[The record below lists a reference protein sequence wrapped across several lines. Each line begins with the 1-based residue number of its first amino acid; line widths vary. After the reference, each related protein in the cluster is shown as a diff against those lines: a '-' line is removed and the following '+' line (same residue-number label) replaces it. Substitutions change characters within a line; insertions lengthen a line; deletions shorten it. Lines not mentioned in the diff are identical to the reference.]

1 MTSHSAPTRRGPR
14 SRRVIAISLA
24 SFVAVAL
31 VTGGSFA
38 LQSANAAQDRVT
50 ATAAQSASTG
60 RQHDQLAVYDS
71 IAAVHAKD
79 AAAVALGR
87 ANAVL
92 AAAKDKVDATNLSDV
107 ASSLASY
114 QVLPIDEVE
123 SLTQRTAAIATTVE
137 AAAAEADRVAAEKA
151 AAAAAAAEAQRQQA
165 LAASNTP
172 AGAQNVAQ
180 SLAASKYGWGDGQF
194 GCLVQLWE
202 KESGWSYTAHNSSGA
217 TGIPQAL
224 PGSKMASAGSDW
236 ATNAATQ
243 VAWGLG
249 YIAGSYGTPCA
260 AWAHSE
266 AYGYY

>member
-1 MTSHSAPTRRGPR
+1 MTSHSAPTRRSPR

-24 SFVAVAL
+24 SAVAVAL

-151 AAAAAAAEAQRQQA
+151 AAEAAAAEAQRQQA